1 MRFAAFGIG
10 IAAGACWLGGA
21 ILLSPNWTIGYLLA
35 LPIGGI
41 SWGLAL
47 AAMYWPE
54 YQVTRHAQI
63 SQMERY
69 ISQTEGYKLEAQKL
83 RYERENYLPKPTGT
97 PIIIG
102 AEKNDTQ
109 DGKERSD
116 AWRAFWIEACTLSE
130 TWGGG
135 IGWRSA
141 FERVLSHPDD
151 WRECIR
157 EPWVDMGMAHR
168 VTFGTNISA
177 AWRPDWTPQR
187 AAEHIRMRPEL
198 PLPQGRALP
207 PSWKRETVNTN
218 NSVETGVHGP
228 QQTKHTGKTG
238 PLGAGA

>member
-21 ILLSPNWTIGYLLA
+21 ILLSPDWGIGYLLA
-35 LPIGGI
+35 LPMGGI
-41 SWGLAL
+41 AWGLSL

-54 YQVTRHAQI
+54 YQVMRHAQI

-69 ISQTEGYKLEAQKL
+69 KLEAHRFKT
-83 RYERENYLPKPTGT
+83 ERESTPLYPPRE

-102 AEKNDTQ
+102 AEKNDAQ
-109 DGKERSD
+109 PEKERSD
-116 AWRAFWIEACTLSE
+116 AWRAFWIEACTLCQ

-141 FERVLSHPDD
+141 FECVFSHPDD

-157 EPWVDMGMAHR
+157 EPFVDMGMAHR

-187 AAEHIRMRPEL
+187 AAEHIRMRAEL

-207 PSWKRETVNTN
+207 PAWKRETVNTDN
-218 NSVETGVHGP
+218 TQKQGVNTGE
-228 QQTKHTGKTG
+228 QAKHTGKTG